1 MNHEQLTAHPT
12 GNGVKHCLGVG
23 SMSLVS
29 LSLDTQQSTHELV
42 SATVEGGGEGQGD
55 RVERRMADKGPGSEA
70 VLVFPACSPVLLSSS
85 LQPRPDSLNHLLT
98 PQVLYALKK
107 YNKNRLLALGHLTH
121 VVSERAVLLEGDNG
135 GESLRH
141 PFIVGVPRNATL
153 QVW

>member
-1 MNHEQLTAHPT
+1 MNHEQLTAQPT

-29 LSLDTQQSTHELV
+29 LTLDTQQSTNELEV
-42 SATVEGGGEGQGD
+42 GGEGQEG

-85 LQPRPDSLNHLLT
+85 LQPRPDSLNHLRT